1 MNLSFR
7 INNRLLL
14 WVIGGVLLPF
24 STVKSLAN
32 EEIGP
37 LIAHASGVERVALVL
52 GGGGARGA
60 AHIGVVEVLER
71 ERIPVSCVVGTSMG
85 GLVAGAYVAGVSPKL
100 MREKLKNADWA
111 DMFTDKAD
119 YSQLSYRTKKI
130 NKDLIAG
137 TEIGL
142 SKKGGVQYQSGMIAG
157 EKIKLFFNYLVGD
170 YQGQR
175 QIEDSRLP
183 LAIVATDI
191 GTGERVVLQE
201 GSLSR
206 AMRASMSVPGLM
218 APVEIDGHKL
228 VDGGLVDNLPVE
240 LARELCQATR
250 VIAVNVGTKLRAAEE
265 VNSLVSVTA
274 QMIGILTDQN
284 VHRSRAALNEKDIYI
299 EPALGDITATD
310 FPRYAQAADIGK
322 AAAEAQ
328 LEKLRQLSVSEE
340 AYAEWENT
348 YQDTREVIE
357 TIDEIKIAG
366 GDLVPEVYIK
376 QFIRQ
381 PLNQPIDR
389 TILDQDLIR
398 LYGTGNFTVV
408 DYNIYREGEKS
419 ILEVL
424 PSERS
429 WTGDSVL
436 FGFSIADEYRD
447 GAQINLRGA
456 YRKKWINTR
465 GGEFFALFDIG
476 TEPYLEMEF
485 YQPLDFRQTY
495 FIEPRFV
502 LNRDDIN
509 LFEGNNKVA
518 EYRLSTNQTD
528 LSLGRNIGLWGQA
541 RLGWRYFE
549 VNGRSDY
556 NPFNLPN
563 IEADYSGVVGR
574 VVFDS
579 RNRLYFPS
587 QGWRG
592 DLTYFREE
600 NGHYEKVSADLGVAY
615 PLRDFVVGLYGNYT
629 ASVAGVLP
637 IYDAASLGGF
647 LNLSGYAH
655 NQILAD
661 ETIYGH
667 VRLEKII
674 GRMPLG
680 FNGDMRMG
688 LTLETARVRDAYTL
702 SKPDDTLSS
711 VGLFFGGETPFGP
724 AYVGYG
730 HSLEGAHNIYFQ
742 IGLYDRFKF

>member
-1 MNLSFR
+1 MFTSRKFR
-7 INNRLLL
+7 QYTLVATLITAAMD
-14 WVIGGVLLPF
+14 VIASEHP
-24 STVKSLAN
+24 
-32 EEIGP
+32 GP
-37 LIAHASGVERVALVL
+37 LLSNASGVERVALVL

-85 GLVAGAYVAGVSPKL
+85 ALVAGAYVAGVSPEH
-100 MREKLKNADWA
+100 MREKLKYADWA

-170 YQGQR
+170 FQGQR
-175 QIEDSRLP
+175 QIEDSQLP

-191 GTGERVVLQE
+191 GTGERVVLKE

-228 VDGGLVDNLPVE
+228 VDGGLVDNVPVE

-250 VIAVNVGTKLRAAEE
+250 VIAVNVGSKLRPADE

-274 QMIGILTDQN
+274 QMIGILTNQN
-284 VHRSRAALNEKDIYI
+284 VHRSLAALREDDVYL
-299 EPALGDITATD
+299 EPQLGDITATD
-310 FPRYAQAADIGK
+310 FRRYAEAADIGK
-322 AAAEAQ
+322 ATAEAQ
-328 LEKLRQLSVSEE
+328 LAKLRQLSVSQE
-340 AYAEWENT
+340 AYAQWKQQ
-348 YQDTREVIE
+348 YQDTREIVE
-357 TIDEIKIAG
+357 AVNEIKVAAG
-366 GDLVPEVYIK
+366 ELVPEEYIR

-381 PLNQPIDR
+381 PLDAPIDR
-389 TILDQDLIR
+389 AILDQDLIR
-398 LYGTGNFTVV
+398 LYGTGDFQVV

-419 ILEVL
+419 ILEIL
-424 PSERS
+424 PTERP
-429 WTGDSVL
+429 WTGDSIL
-436 FGFSIADEYRD
+436 FGFSITDEYRD

-456 YRKKWINTR
+456 YRKKWINQR

-476 TEPYLEMEF
+476 TEPYLEVEF
-485 YQPLDFRQTY
+485 YQPLDLKQAY
-495 FIEPRFV
+495 FIEPRVV

-509 LFEGNNKVA
+509 LFEGNSKVA
-518 EYRLSTNQTD
+518 EYRLSSRVAD
-528 LSLGRNIGLWGQA
+528 LSLGKNIGLWGQA
-541 RLGWRYFE
+541 RLGWRYSE
-549 VNGRSDY
+549 VEGRSDF
-556 NPFNLPN
+556 NPFGLSNL
-563 IEADYSGVVGR
+563 EADYSGVIGR

-592 DLTYFREE
+592 DLTYFKEE
-600 NGHYEKVSADLGVAY
+600 DGLYERVSADLGVAY
-615 PLRDFVVGLYGNYT
+615 PWSDFVVGLYGNYT
-629 ASVAGVLP
+629 TSLSGTLP

-655 NQILAD
+655 NQVLAD

-688 LTLETARVRDAYTL
+688 VTLETARVRDAYTL
-702 SKPDDTLSS
+702 SDPDDTLNSI
-711 VGLFFGGETPFGP
+711 GIFFGGETPFGP

-730 HSLEGAHNIYFQ
+730 NSLEGSHNIYFQ